1 MTKVF
6 SKISIK
12 AFSISLLFFVSSIGT
27 SVMVSAAGASP
38 NSPAAL
44 AAAPLTQ
51 LQANWA
57 FPNGN
62 PFNQDYN
69 PQNVINSTNAQFLSL
84 SWLFPLPTPPSA
96 LVSVSGGLGV
106 DSAPLIV
113 NGTIYFVTQSIQVF
127 AVNAANGNVLW
138 TTVLPIRPNSTA
150 GHGTGAISL
159 HLHDGNEQFTTKL
172 FGNTPAFWVSA
183 PDQKVYAINALTG
196 KYLLNFSDFD
206 GINTVAGNNPGAL
219 YTGTATNLMVDEQ
232 RGIVITSIL
241 SGSSAATGRCFFRG
255 WNILVT
261 PPKLMWTA
269 FCTPPQPGSNMP
281 VDPNWEISIVNG
293 MKGAQIFYPGPAYN
307 AGGPI
312 PGTAVVDLKKLSPAV
327 LNSTLYNDWGYV
339 NQSPACAAAT
349 GGGSTGSTAAGW
361 GSPWLLGT
369 GPTAGLAFV
378 NTNNKDPY
386 NSACTAGPNLWSAA
400 IMALNETNGQWV
412 WGFQSAA
419 HEAWDYDCSWWQAMG
434 NETVNGASTQVIWKT
449 CKSGYLYELN
459 AQTGTMIW
467 AWTPPLSIVARCQY
481 CYMYNPLNSTQMNY
495 AFFNPSLQPTL
506 CTPCTFGFESEGA
519 YSPTTNY
526 IYVVSQ
532 NQPRMAYYVA
542 MNSTNYKTTPGTA
555 YFPPPGAPAGS
566 RNQGPWNN
574 ATVEAVNAATGQM
587 VWSYYI
593 PLQGYR
599 GGNTVSGNVVY
610 ITLSSGDMLMLNAL
624 TGTLIKDLFI
634 GGPLN
639 NLPAIGATANGLMEV
654 IFPITAGAL
663 SWGTAVPGDIVALT
677 LQNLPAETTNTVTA
691 TAAGQTVTTT
701 VGGGATTVT
710 SISTVRGGGATV
722 TVTSTAPGA
731 ATSTGVDT
739 TTLYGVAAVAVIF
752 IIATGYLATRGR
764 KPAS

>member
-1 MTKVF
+1 
-6 SKISIK
+6 
-12 AFSISLLFFVSSIGT
+12 
-27 SVMVSAAGASP
+27 
-38 NSPAAL
+38 
-44 AAAPLTQ
+44 
-51 LQANWA
+51 
-57 FPNGN
+57 
-62 PFNQDYN
+62 
-69 PQNVINSTNAQFLSL
+69 
-84 SWLFPLPTPPSA
+84 
-96 LVSVSGGLGV
+96 
-106 DSAPLIV
+106 
-113 NGTIYFVTQSIQVF
+113 
-127 AVNAANGNVLW
+127 
-138 TTVLPIRPNSTA
+138 
-150 GHGTGAISL
+150 
-159 HLHDGNEQFTTKL
+159 
-172 FGNTPAFWVSA
+172 
-183 PDQKVYAINALTG
+183 
-196 KYLLNFSDFD
+196 
-206 GINTVAGNNPGAL
+206 
-219 YTGTATNLMVDEQ
+219 
-232 RGIVITSIL
+232 
-241 SGSSAATGRCFFRG
+241 
-255 WNILVT
+255 
-261 PPKLMWTA
+261 
-269 FCTPPQPGSNMP
+269 
-281 VDPNWEISIVNG
+281 
-293 MKGAQIFYPGPAYN
+293 
-307 AGGPI
+307 
-312 PGTAVVDLKKLSPAV
+312 
-327 LNSTLYNDWGYV
+327 
-339 NQSPACAAAT
+339 
-349 GGGSTGSTAAGW
+349 
-361 GSPWLLGT
+361 
-369 GPTAGLAFV
+369 
-378 NTNNKDPY
+378 
-386 NSACTAGPNLWSAA
+386 
-400 IMALNETNGQWV
+400 
-412 WGFQSAA
+412 
-419 HEAWDYDCSWWQAMG
+419 
-434 NETVNGASTQVIWKT
+434 
-449 CKSGYLYELN
+449 
-459 AQTGTMIW
+459 
-467 AWTPPLSIVARCQY
+467 
-481 CYMYNPLNSTQMNY
+481 MYNPLNSTQMNY

-610 ITLSSGDMLMLNAL
+610 ITLSSGDMLMLNAQ